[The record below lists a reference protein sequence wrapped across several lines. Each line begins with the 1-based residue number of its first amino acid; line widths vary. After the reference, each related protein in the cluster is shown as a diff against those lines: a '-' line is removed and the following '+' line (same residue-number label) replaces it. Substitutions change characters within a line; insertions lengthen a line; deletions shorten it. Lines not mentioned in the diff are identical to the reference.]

1 MIKSKLAYIF
11 FLIIILMACRDD
23 DDGGS
28 QMVKQPDPTPV
39 ELEVP
44 THFFYVGSPFVPAD
58 NPTTEEGI
66 ALGKKLFFEKK
77 LSRDNSISCSSCH
90 NPSLSFNDKGNALSQ
105 GVDGTFGIRN
115 AMPLFNLAWV
125 PLTSGRFNWHG
136 AAMSLEEQAFEPV
149 RNQLEMKQSWEA
161 AVAKLQAD
169 PSYPPLFNAAFKT
182 TTIDSNLVVKALAQ
196 FERTLISGNTRVDKH
211 VQKEV
216 AGLDIPGGPF
226 LTDQELRGYDLFVA
240 EEKGDCFHCHGT
252 FSNPLWTN
260 NLFMDNGLDVNPDSG
275 LAENTG
281 RSADLGKFRVPSIR
295 NLGYT
300 APYMHD
306 GRFNT
311 LMEVLDHYDTGIQN
325 SPNLDPNLDPNA
337 KPRNLTLQ
345 EKEDI
350 IAFLMALNDSSFVN
364 NPAFQP

>member
-1 MIKSKLAYIF
+1 MA
-11 FLIIILMACRDD
+11 ACRDD
-23 DDGGS
+23 DDGNSHSDNG
-28 QMVKQPDPTPV
+28 VKKPTPID
-39 ELEVP
+39 LEIP
-44 THFFYVGSPFVPAD
+44 THFFYVGAPIIPAD
-58 NPTTEEGI
+58 NPQTVEGI

-77 LSRDNSISCSSCH
+77 LSRDNSISCASCH
-90 NPSLSFNDKGNALSQ
+90 RPEFSFNDKGNAVSA
-105 GVDGTFGIRN
+105 GVDGTPGVRN
-115 AMPLFNLAWV
+115 AMPLYNLAWAS
-125 PLTSGRFNWHG
+125 LTSGRFNWNG
-136 AAMSLEEQAFEPV
+136 SATSLEEQALNPV
-149 RNQLEMKQSWEA
+149 INKLEMKESWPN
-161 AVAKLQAD
+161 VVSKLQND
-169 PSYPPLFNAAFKT
+169 PSYPPLFEAAFET
-182 TTIDSNLVVKALAQ
+182 RLIDSNLVVKAIAQ
-196 FERTLISGNTRVDKH
+196 FERTLISGDTRVDKH
-211 VQKEV
+211 VQKEI

-240 EEKGDCFHCHGT
+240 EDKGDCFHCHGT

-275 LAENTG
+275 LAAVTKK
-281 RSADLGKFRVPSIR
+281 SSDLGKFKVSSIR
-295 NLGYT
+295 NLGFT